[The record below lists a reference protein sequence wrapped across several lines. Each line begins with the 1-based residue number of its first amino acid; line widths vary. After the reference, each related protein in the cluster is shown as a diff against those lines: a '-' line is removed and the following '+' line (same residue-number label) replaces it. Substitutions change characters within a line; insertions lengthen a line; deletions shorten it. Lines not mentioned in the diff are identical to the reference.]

1 MVARFGI
8 RKQTLLIMIPL
19 LLLSLLKRRQSKLLQ
34 YTIINE
40 DTGDPDLFNN
50 WVFGGNST
58 ACIGVETYYA

>member
-34 YTIINE
+34 YTIINA
-40 DTGDPDLFNN
+40 DTEDPDLFNN
-50 WVFGGNST
+50 WFFGANST

>member
-40 DTGDPDLFNN
+40 DTRDPDLINN
-50 WVFGGNST
+50 WFL
-58 ACIGVETYYA
+58 VEIRRRV

>member
-40 DTGDPDLFNN
+40 DTGDPDLINN
-50 WVFGGNST
+50 WFL
-58 ACIGVETYYA
+58 VEIRRRV

>member
-1 MVARFGI
+1 MVARFAI

-34 YTIINE
+34 YTIINA

-50 WVFGGNST
+50 WFFGGNST
-58 ACIGVETYYA
+58 VCIGVETYYA

>member
-1 MVARFGI
+1 MVARSGI

-40 DTGDPDLFNN
+40 DTGDPDLINN
-50 WVFGGNST
+50 WFL
-58 ACIGVETYYA
+58 VEIRRRV

>member
-1 MVARFGI
+1 MVAPFGI

-40 DTGDPDLFNN
+40 DTGDPDLINN
-50 WVFGGNST
+50 WFL
-58 ACIGVETYYA
+58 VEIRRRV

>member
-40 DTGDPDLFNN
+40 DTEDPDLFNN
-50 WVFGGNST
+50 WFFGGNST
-58 ACIGVETYYA
+58 ACIGVEPYYA

>member
-34 YTIINE
+34 YTNINE
-40 DTGDPDLFNN
+40 DTGDPDLINN
-50 WVFGGNST
+50 WFL
-58 ACIGVETYYA
+58 VEIRRRV